1 MCIIRSRK
9 HIYSHTRLLK
19 MKLFNEFMSGLHL
32 VKWSLI
38 HGKVMT
44 LDIACLTYPN
54 TRISYVTEISGSHM
68 KISPRVVLF
77 SKRNK
82 IYLLSSLDHLI
93 VIQWSPTV
101 LSSFSSVLF
110 LLAFFVLFGTFLK
123 PTYSLKIFFIGST
136 IFSYSDLFQT
146 LPLLIFISSA

>member
-1 MCIIRSRK
+1 MCIIRNRK
-9 HIYSHTRLLK
+9 HIYSRTRLLK

-77 SKRNK
+77 SKWNK

-101 LSSFSSVLF
+101 LHLF
-110 LLAFFVLFGTFLK
+110 LQSFFFLPSLYYLALF
-123 PTYSLKIFFIGST
+123 
-136 IFSYSDLFQT
+136 
-146 LPLLIFISSA
+146 